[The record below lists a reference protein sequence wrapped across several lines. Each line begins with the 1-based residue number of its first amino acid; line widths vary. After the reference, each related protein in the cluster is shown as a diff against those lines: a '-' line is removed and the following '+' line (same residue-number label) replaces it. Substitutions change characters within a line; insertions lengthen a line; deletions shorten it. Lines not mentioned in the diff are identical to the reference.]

1 MKFKKI
7 IGNTWKLKINDL
19 VFTGTWDE
27 LQDRLVALGGFL

>member
-19 VFTGTWDE
+19 VLIGTWEE
-27 LQDRLVALGGFL
+27 LQQRINNLGVFL

>member
-19 VFTGTWDE
+19 VLIGTWEE
-27 LQDRLVALGGFL
+27 LQQRINSLGVFL